1 MKKALKY
8 IVIYFVVFGILFIL
22 AWRHR
27 VNKIDDLMIDVI
39 ESVRTSEILNSK
51 YGNIKK
57 VKLIKKS
64 DMSYKDISCIV
75 FLIKTDKTEE
85 KICTLGHHG
94 ISDERYR
101 LDAIKIDD
109 KLYEYFEPFNY
120 SDYQSYIDAYDGEK
134 IKIDFEDYVDI
145 YQKIKKDLNLIGEL
159 RVDIKFDKE
168 NLSYYFKIEKRSYN
182 MKKHEEKLVVS
193 YNIIINK
200 EGIVEAIWN

>member
-8 IVIYFVVFGILFIL
+8 IVIYFVVFDILFIL

-145 YQKIKKDLNLIGEL
+145 YQKIKKDLNSIGEL

>member
-1 MKKALKY
+1 MKKGLNY
-8 IVIYFVVFGILFIL
+8 IVIYYLVFGILFIL

-39 ESVRTSEILNSK
+39 ESVRTSEILKSK
-51 YGNIKK
+51 YGNIKD
-57 VKLIKKS
+57 VKWIKKS
-64 DMSYKDISCIV
+64 DMRYKDINCIA

-109 KLYEYFEPFNY
+109 KLYEFFEPFNY
-120 SDYQSYIDAYDGEK
+120 SDYKSYIDAYDGEK

-145 YQKIKKDLNLIGEL
+145 YHEIKKELNLSGEL

-168 NLSYYFKIEKRSYN
+168 NLSYYFKIEKWSYN

>member
-8 IVIYFVVFGILFIL
+8 IVIYFVVFDILFIL

>member
-200 EGIVEAIWN
+200 EGIVKAIWN